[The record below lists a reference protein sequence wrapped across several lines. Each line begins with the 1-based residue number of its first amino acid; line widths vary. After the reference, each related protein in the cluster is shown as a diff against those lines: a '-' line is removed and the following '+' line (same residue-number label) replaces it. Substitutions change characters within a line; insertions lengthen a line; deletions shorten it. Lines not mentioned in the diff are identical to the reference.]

1 MRFSCLC
8 VCARVLHVH
17 ATRRWRWPRNE
28 SRAGGS
34 FRGRLGAGPPSPPSS
49 LPILHAGLLGL
60 SFPA

>member
-8 VCARVLHVH
+8 VCARVACACH
-17 ATRRWRWPRNE
+17 AKVEVATERKQGCRLVPR
-28 SRAGGS
+28 SPGGRS
-34 FRGRLGAGPPSPPSS
+34 PSPPSS